1 MAHHARTFGV
11 REAAND
17 EDLLPTLHKAVL
29 SLVKRGG
36 EDLTIR
42 QLGVFLTVYLE
53 AGPHTVR
60 GLSARFC
67 ICKPAVTRA
76 INRLGELDL
85 ARRKADPRD
94 RRSVLVQR
102 TGAGW
107 NLLEELRAATGQGAA
122 DAGWATAPRP
132 GSRAWLK
139 PVVTHRTGYGHGF
152 AANTLV
158 D

>member
-1 MAHHARTFGV
+1 MAHHARTF
-11 REAAND
+11 EISKAAND
-17 EDLLPTLHKAVL
+17 EDAVPALHKSMLFLVRRAEADL
-29 SLVKRGG
+29 SA
-36 EDLTIR
+36 R

-53 AGPHTVR
+53 PGPHTVR
-60 GLSARFC
+60 SLSARFN

-76 INRLGELDL
+76 LNRLGELDL
-85 ARRKADPRD
+85 TRRKVDPRD

-107 NLLEELRAATGQGAA
+107 QLLEDLRGAA
-122 DAGWATAPRP
+122 GQAAVDAEWADAPRP
-132 GSRAWLK
+132 RWLK
-139 PVVTHRTGYGHGF
+139 AVVTHRTGYGHGF